1 MSTTEWEDKGEDVE
15 QVDPAELDD
24 VPPGT
29 ADEDAEAGPEIGTAG
44 EPGQWTEGG
53 GTLGPE
59 GEEGTEA
66 GLDPPRRDEET
77 F

>member
-1 MSTTEWEDKGEDVE
+1 MSTTEWEDRGEDVE
-15 QVDPAELDD
+15 QVDPAEVDA

-29 ADEDAEAGPEIGTAG
+29 ADEDAETGVGIDTAG

-53 GTLGPE
+53 GTLPPE
-59 GEEGTEA
+59 GEEDVEGSPE
-66 GLDPPRRDEET
+66 PPRRDEET

>member
-1 MSTTEWEDKGEDVE
+1 VSTTEWEDRGEDVE
-15 QVDPAELDD
+15 QVDPAEVDD

-29 ADEDAEAGPEIGTAG
+29 VDEDAEAGLGIGTAG

-53 GTLGPE
+53 GTLPPE
-59 GEEGTEA
+59 GEEGIGGSPES
-66 GLDPPRRDEET
+66 PRRDEES